1 MFKKYEILLT
11 VVFMGI
17 FAGIYLYVYG
27 EISRE
32 ASMAIFFLGMLSLFS
47 FATSD
52 NDLEKS
58 VYDLQNIEMQ

>member
-1 MFKKYEILLT
+1 MLKKYEILLT

-32 ASMAIFFLGMLSLFS
+32 ASIAVFFLGMLSLFS
-47 FATSD
+47 FAAND
-52 NDLEKS
+52 NDIEKS
-58 VYDLQNIEMQ
+58 IYSLENIEMQ

>member
-1 MFKKYEILLT
+1 MLKKYEILLT

-32 ASMAIFFLGMLSLFS
+32 ASIAVFFLGMLSLFS
-47 FATSD
+47 FVAND

-58 VYDLQNIEMQ
+58 ICSLENIEMQ

>member
-1 MFKKYEILLT
+1 MLKKYEILLT

-32 ASMAIFFLGMLSLFS
+32 ASIAVFS
-47 FATSD
+47 W
-52 NDLEKS
+52 
-58 VYDLQNIEMQ
+58 VC